1 VLHYIQTK
9 TAAVRLRRWAILPAL
24 ACLLVL
30 SGGGGVAQAASFG
43 KLGEFGE
50 AGTAGGQFSEVGEES
65 PRGIA
70 VDPGGDL
77 WVVDGGNARVQKLEP
92 SGSSASFLFTFGWG
106 VSDGTS
112 AFQICTS
119 SCGQG
124 LFGAEAGEFGS
135 VFGGNVASG
144 VAVEPSA
151 PHDVYVADTFNKR
164 VEKFEPSGTPISA
177 FNGQET
183 PATEFQPRAV
193 VVDPSGH
200 VYVMDAGHQVVD
212 RFSSTGAYECQITG
226 QATLLQCDGE
236 GSKTPQEG
244 FNVSNEA
251 SRSGAN
257 LAVDSSGDLYVAE
270 TGIGEDVIDEFKPS
284 GEYVKQF
291 TLGEGGRAV
300 AVDSSGDVFAAVG
313 FGREIVEFDPAV
325 SLTTPVAEFGSGTLG
340 KAAGIATSGSGTSER
355 VYVTDRQEGFHK
367 VWIFGPVITPE
378 CTTESSE
385 GETATG
391 ATLTGTVNPLG
402 FPTEYRFE
410 YGTTTSYGGE
420 TPLEPAGEGA
430 IGVKHSKAVSG
441 LQPHQEYHYQLVA
454 TNANGSSPCGDKT
467 LKTLSEAPLVS
478 GERAGSLTQTAAT
491 LEAQVNPNNETTHWH
506 VEYSTEPSLSGATS
520 VPSPEEEIAVGYG
533 NVSISQPVSGLAPNT
548 TYYYRVVASNTGGG
562 VRQGTIESFLT
573 RPATPTTEAASHVS
587 DGEATLNGSF
597 NPGNQATRYYFE
609 YGTAACTPSSCG
621 TKTSIEG
628 PVSGTSE
635 VRPTAVV
642 ATLSPLTTY
651 HYRIVVE
658 NAGGPSYGPEKE
670 VTTLPLAPATLT
682 DPPASVTA
690 SSAILAGEVVPQCAE
705 GRYPPTTYHFE
716 YGTSTAYGTSS
727 EEATVAASSCA
738 TGGEAVT
745 ASLAGLLPNTT
756 YHYRLNATNSGGETQ
771 GDDRTFT
778 TNATGTP
785 GSEPLPAGFSLTG
798 PPLAGPAP
806 FVYPNLTALTPLAP
820 AATKPANTVL
830 PTIKGKD
837 KRKSKLTA
845 SSGTWLGTA
854 PITYKYQWEACTK
867 TKHKKAIIWKCQAI
881 GGATK
886 STFTVSSKYVGKR
899 LEVAV
904 TASNTV
910 GKATTTSKQTAIIT
924 K

>member
-9 TAAVRLRRWAILPAL
+9 TVAARPRRWAILPAL

-30 SGGGGVAQAASFG
+30 SGGAGVAQAASFG

-50 AGTAGGQFSEVGEES
+50 AGTAGGQYAEVGEES

-106 VSDGTS
+106 VQENHNEE
-112 AFQICTS
+112 FQICTS
-119 SCGQG
+119 SCGEG
-124 LFGAEAGEFGS
+124 HFGEGAGEFGS
-135 VFGGNVASG
+135 GFGGNVASG
-144 VAVEPSA
+144 VAVEPGA
-151 PHDVYVADTFNKR
+151 PHDLYVADTFNKR

-212 RFSSTGAYECQITG
+212 RFSSTGTYECQITG

-270 TGIGEDVIDEFKPS
+270 TGISQDVIDEFKPS

-300 AVDSSGDVFAAVG
+300 AVDSSGDVFAAG
-313 FGREIVEFDPAV
+313 NFGREIVEFDPAV
-325 SLTTPVAEFGSGTLG
+325 SLTTPVAAFGSGTLG

-402 FPTEYRFE
+402 FLTEYRFE
-410 YGTTTSYGGE
+410 YGTTTSYGLH
-420 TPLEPAGEGA
+420 TEPPQSAGEGISPVHA
-430 IGVKHSKAVSG
+430 SASVSG

-454 TNANGSSPCGDKT
+454 TNTNGSSPCGDKT

-491 LEAQVNPNNETTHWH
+491 LEAQVNPNNEEAHYYF
-506 VEYSTEPSLSGATS
+506 EYSSTSSSLSSGVTT
-520 VPSPEEEIAVGYG
+520 VPALPGGVIVAGYG

-548 TYYYRVVASNTGGG
+548 PYYYRAVASDTGGG

-573 RPATPTTEAASHVS
+573 RSATPTTEAASHVS

-597 NPGNQATRYYFE
+597 NPGDQATRYYFE

-658 NAGGPSYGPEKE
+658 NAGGPSYGPEQE
-670 VTTLPLAPATLT
+670 VTTLPLAPAVITGPPVSVTLT
-682 DPPASVTA
+682 
-690 SSAILAGEVVPQCAE
+690 SATIAGEVVPQCVE
-705 GRYPPTTYHFE
+705 GRYPPSTYRFE
-716 YGTSTAYGTSS
+716 YGTTITYGAGS

-745 ASLAGLLPNTT
+745 ASLLGLLPNTV
-756 YHYRLNATNSGGETQ
+756 YHYRLDATSSGGETQ
-771 GDDRTFT
+771 GEDRTFT
-778 TNATGTP
+778 TNAAGQP
-785 GSEPLPAGFSLTG
+785 GSTLPTGFSLTG
-798 PPLAGPAP
+798 TAPGGPTAL
-806 FVYPNLTALTPLAP
+806 VYPNLTGFTPMPPPAAKTTITPKALTKAQKLAK
-820 AATKPANTVL
+820 ALKTCK
-830 PTIKGKD
+830 KD
-837 KRKSKLTA
+837 KSRTKRVKCKKQA
-845 SSGTWLGTA
+845 QK
-854 PITYKYQWEACTK
+854 KYGPAKK
-867 TKHKKAIIWKCQAI
+867 TKK
-881 GGATK
+881 
-886 STFTVSSKYVGKR
+886 
-899 LEVAV
+899 
-904 TASNTV
+904 
-910 GKATTTSKQTAIIT
+910 
-924 K
+924 